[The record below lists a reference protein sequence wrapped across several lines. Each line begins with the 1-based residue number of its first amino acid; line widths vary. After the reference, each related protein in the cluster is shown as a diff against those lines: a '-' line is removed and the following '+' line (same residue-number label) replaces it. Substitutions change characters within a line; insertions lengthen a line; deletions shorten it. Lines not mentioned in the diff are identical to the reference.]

1 MIKNL
6 IRTCDMCHREI
17 PPGKYMQRNSDRNSP
32 DILMVLAENE
42 DRDLQLIELP
52 DGSIAMDT
60 CMNCYSRMGFSF
72 SLAVN

>member
-1 MIKNL
+1 
-6 IRTCDMCHREI
+6 
-17 PPGKYMQRNSDRNSP
+17 MQRNSNRNSP

-60 CMNCYSRMGFSF
+60 CMSCYSRMGFSF